1 MRAINRSLLNSEQTN
16 GTNGGVT
23 SARRDGS
30 ASARADAGRARR
42 GRRRVARFSAALF
55 LLAMAPLPARA
66 TILENWSLED
76 VVGRSHLIVVGTV
89 GESRYV
95 NLSGQMYTETDI
107 DIERVLHG
115 PPLSRVTVTQLGGRD
130 GDIVTEVV
138 GTVPLVKGQH
148 VLLLLR
154 RARNNRHVIAGMSLG
169 AYFLAGPMA
178 RQNIRAHL
186 SDRSGRILPPPGARS
201 VFIDEVE
208 RIVRRRKK

>member
-1 MRAINRSLLNSEQTN
+1 MRAICRSLVNSGQTI

-23 SARRDGS
+23 CTQRDGS
-30 ASARADAGRARR
+30 ASARADSRRAQR
-42 GRRRVARFSAALF
+42 GHGRVARFCAALF
-55 LLAMAPLPARA
+55 FLAMAPLPARA
-66 TILENWSLED
+66 TILQNWSLED
-76 VVGRSHLIVVGTV
+76 VVDRSHLIVVGTV

-95 NLSGQMYTETDI
+95 EIAGQMYTETDI
-107 DIERVLHG
+107 DIERVWHG

-138 GTVPLVKGQH
+138 GTVPLVTGQR

-154 RARNNRHVIAGMSLG
+154 RARNDRHVIAGMSLG
-169 AYFLAGPMA
+169 AYLLAGPTA

-186 SDRSGRILPPPGARS
+186 FDRAGRILPPPGARS
-201 VFIDEVE
+201 VFIEEVE